1 MKTIELN
8 HSLNLLFY
16 IKMTLRNIA
25 ILFSLLVLASCK
37 TTDKVTYFQDIT
49 ETGHG
54 TLMNDSYNYET
65 KIVPD
70 DDLSILVSSID
81 PASVAV
87 FNLPVVS
94 VQPSEETTIK
104 STAAIQT
111 YLVNREG
118 NIEFPVLGR
127 LHVAGLTCDQLAELL
142 KDKISAYAKSPIVSV
157 KIQNFK
163 VSVLGEVNEPGTK
176 TVASERLTVL
186 EAIGAAGDLTI
197 HGERNNV
204 LVIRDVNGKKEFQRL
219 DLTSSDLFASPY
231 YYLQQNDVVYVE
243 PNKARKGNSK
253 YSQSAQFNISLA
265 STIVS
270 AVSVIASLTIA
281 LLVK

>member
-1 MKTIELN
+1 
-8 HSLNLLFY
+8 
-16 IKMTLRNIA
+16 MTLRNSA

-204 LVIRDVNGKKEFQRL
+204 LIIRDVNGKKEFQRL